1 MMDILYK
8 SVTTAPAVVIL
19 LELYKLELTKGLKYI
34 LQILLRDAKMDVA
47 HIGSVK
53 GNRIGVVSRGLCG
66 AHLAVLLSLGKLD
79 DDRNT

>member
-1 MMDILYK
+1 MDILYK

-47 HIGSVK
+47 HIESVE